1 MSKIKNK
8 QILVNSD
15 FDFNG
20 YKLINLG
27 VPETDNDAIRLLDL
41 TSVEDSLA
49 QAIRNVDAGGILDN
63 ISSLETLITTNDSS
77 LESVIIDEISN
88 RESADDSLE
97 TAIGQID
104 SDLSGDIT
112 SLETLIT
119 DEISTE
125 ISNRES
131 ADDSLESAISQIDG
145 DLSGDITSLET
156 LITTND
162 SSLETLIT
170 DEIST
175 EISNRESADDSLES
189 AIGQIDSD
197 LSGDITSLETLITT
211 NDNSLETLIT
221 DEISTEVSNRESAD
235 DSLEN
240 AITTQITEH
249 KHSELYN
256 PSNLEGQPVVY
267 IDNAGNL
274 QIDGDIY
281 QNGSTYET
289 HAEQIY
295 TTKDYII
302 LRSGSTAGL
311 ANGEY
316 AGFEA
321 KNYDGVN
328 DGRLVFDNTGTAR
341 VGDIGDEKPLVTR
354 PESELI
360 TDGQVAM
367 WDSGTTSLRF
377 ETIDVSGDIEDAAG
391 LGLTYENEQLNVVVD
406 DDTVKIVNNE
416 LRTTKFITEKDST
429 TIISSGDTGSATNLS
444 LTYIPVGDIT
454 VTVNGIEYMVSDQSN
469 TSITGSPFYFQTYPI
484 STEGATLYYDATE
497 AGFGLDTEDLIV
509 VKYNYILLSSVQVV

>member
-77 LESVIIDEISN
+77 LESIIIDEISN

-104 SDLSGDIT
+104 S
-112 SLETLIT
+112 
-119 DEISTE
+119 
-125 ISNRES
+125 
-131 ADDSLESAISQIDG
+131 

-175 EISNRESADDSLES
+175 EISNRESADDSLENVINNY
-189 AIGQIDSD
+189 ATYILG
-197 LSGDITSLETLITT
+197 
-211 NDNSLETLIT
+211 
-221 DEISTEVSNRESAD
+221 
-235 DSLEN
+235 
-240 AITTQITEH
+240 H
-249 KHSELYN
+249 KHTELYN

-302 LRSGSTAGL
+302 LRSGATAGL
-311 ANGEY
+311 SNGEY
-316 AGFEA
+316 AGFVA

-377 ETIDVSGDIEDAAG
+377 ETIDISGDIEDAAG
-391 LGLTYENEQLNVVVD
+391 SGLTYENEQLNVVVD
-406 DDTVKIVNNE
+406 DDTVKIVSNE
-416 LRTTKFITEKDST
+416 LRSTKFITEKDST

-509 VKYNYILLSSVQVV
+509 VKYNYILLSSGQVE